1 MTQMAQ
7 ATQTFVTSTDGT
19 RIAVYVSGHG
29 RPVVLVPGTSS
40 DHTSWH
46 LVQPLLDPH
55 LSTYL
60 VDRRGRGA
68 SGDGA
73 DYSLDLER
81 ADIAAVVDAAAA
93 RYGGPADLFGHS
105 YGGNIAFGV
114 ASRSRNVRRLV
125 LYEGWPPPD
134 IAHRTYD
141 PALLDHLDALL
152 AAGQPDR
159 MLRTFYRDVAYLT
172 AGELDALVASPVWP
186 ARLAAA
192 GSVPREIRAFGEHAF
207 DAEQAARITA
217 PVLLL
222 VGADSPDE
230 LRANPEV
237 VAAAL
242 PDARIKTLH
251 GQTHIAHLAAPAA
264 LAAEMLAFLAD
275 S

>member
-1 MTQMAQ
+1 MTQIAQ
-7 ATQTFVTSTDGT
+7 STQTFVTSTDGT
-19 RIAVYVSGHG
+19 RIAVYVSGQG

-40 DHTSWH
+40 DHTSWR

-60 VDRRGRGA
+60 VDRRGRRA

-159 MLRTFYRDVAYLT
+159 MLRTFYREVVYLT
-172 AGELDALVASPVWP
+172 GGELDALVASPVWP

-207 DAEQAARITA
+207 DPEQAARITA

-237 VAAAL
+237 IAAAL
-242 PDARIKTLH
+242 PDATSHVLAGAR
-251 GQTHIAHLAAPAA
+251 HLAPLQRPDEIARILLGPGP
-264 LAAEMLAFLAD
+264 
-275 S
+275 